1 MNIIAM
7 TCMCVDV
14 FDDTGEIRPGGE
26 ALNFAAIASKYN
38 HISVDLLGA
47 IGDDDYGKAILKSIE
62 NKPINKE
69 FIHIISGSATASHR
83 IYLTEKGDRY
93 FKDDSWNGGIHDT
106 YLLSDSDKKR
116 IASADVIF
124 ITFDSPNF
132 DDVLEL
138 IAIPL

>member
-1 MNIIAM
+1 M

-62 NKPINKE
+62 NKPISKD
-69 FIHIISGSATASHR
+69 FIHIISGSATANHR
-83 IYLTEKGDRY
+83 IYLTEKVIDISRM
-93 FKDDSWNGGIHDT
+93 IHGT
-106 YLLSDSDKKR
+106 VVFMTHISLAILTRTELQVLILS
-116 IASADVIF
+116 
-124 ITFDSPNF
+124 
-132 DDVLEL
+132 L
-138 IAIPL
+138 

>member
-1 MNIIAM
+1 M

-69 FIHIISGSATASHR
+69 FIHIISGSVRKVIDISRMIHGTVVFMTHIFLA
-83 IYLTEKGDRY
+83 ILTRTELQVL
-93 FKDDSWNGGIHDT
+93 I
-106 YLLSDSDKKR
+106 LS
-116 IASADVIF
+116 
-124 ITFDSPNF
+124 
-132 DDVLEL
+132 L
-138 IAIPL
+138 